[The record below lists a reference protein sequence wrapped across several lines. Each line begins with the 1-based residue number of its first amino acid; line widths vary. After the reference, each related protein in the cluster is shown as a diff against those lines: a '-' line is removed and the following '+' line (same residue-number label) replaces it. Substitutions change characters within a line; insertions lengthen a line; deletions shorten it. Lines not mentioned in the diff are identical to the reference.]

1 MSAYPI
7 HTLES
12 APDASKPALEA
23 LQKNFGLIPN
33 LAATM
38 ATSPTLING
47 FVGAFVNFLGGTFS
61 AAERQTLLLA
71 NAVANR
77 SPWAVAF
84 HSTAALREGVEAA
97 DVDAI
102 RRGRRPADAKLA
114 ALATLTTRSIET
126 RGRLDKDDIAA
137 FTAGGFTHEQVL
149 EVLAGVAISAMANY
163 AGNITKPVVEPVFRA
178 QAWEVA

>member
-7 HTLES
+7 HTLEC
-12 APDASKPALEA
+12 APDASKQSLAM
-23 LQKNFGLIPN
+23 LQKSFGLIPN

-38 ATSPTLING
+38 AASPTLING
-47 FVGAFVNFLGGTFS
+47 FVGALVNFLGGTFS
-61 AAERQTLLLA
+61 GGERQVLLLA

-84 HSTAALREGVEAA
+84 HSTAALREGIDSA

-102 RRGRRPADAKLA
+102 RSGRRPNDAKVA
-114 ALATLTTRSIET
+114 ALSTLTGRCIET
-126 RGRLDKDDIAA
+126 RGRLAEADIVA
-137 FTAGGFTHEQVL
+137 FTSAGYTPEQVL

-163 AGNITKPVVEPVFRA
+163 AGNITKPAVEAPFQA
-178 QAWEVA
+178 QRWEAA